1 MATVFSL
8 MIYNVA
14 TPDYGVEV
22 GLMWFVPGILL
33 AAAYLFSID
42 RSFSGKDPSFDQEAS
57 SYGRDRKRPEML

>member
-42 RSFSGKDPSFDQEAS
+42 RSFSSKLI
-57 SYGRDRKRPEML
+57 RL

>member
-33 AAAYLFSID
+33 AAAYYFYTH
-42 RSFSGKDPSFDQEAS
+42 RSFSGKI
-57 SYGRDRKRPEML
+57 RL